1 MQLVMQ
7 LVQCIE
13 WSVNFP
19 LQLWLFYESLGTCG
33 LIASFACSQRNNDF
47 PLRDRCIACGGHIH
61 TDTSTGPVNNTYA
74 PLFGSSAGWT
84 AEWQREREGG
94 RSVGW
99 DGGKQGE
106 REVSSSSSSITSATV
121 PVCNLNS
128 AADGCILIK
137 VAVVP
142 SKALGTMKALRPS
155 VRLSVRPPIR
165 PPIRPLIRPLIRPSV
180 RL

>member
-99 DGGKQGE
+99 EGNKEKGKSAAAAAA
-106 REVSSSSSSITSATV
+106 VTSATV